1 MASIGMVTNFLE
13 GIAPLSLQ
21 EEYDNAGLITG
32 SPDWE
37 VEGVLCS
44 LDCTPEVVEEAI
56 DCQCNLIV
64 SHHPIVFR
72 GLKKLT
78 GDSYVVRTLV
88 QAIQNNIAIYS
99 IHTNLDSVLKNG
111 VNERIARVV
120 GLDNYSILDP
130 RDDDGVVGFG
140 VVGELERPMNISS
153 FLHHIK
159 NQFGLEVIRYTP
171 VGDIKKVQR
180 IAVCGGSGSFLL
192 PKAIEAGADVL
203 ITSDFKYHQ
212 FFDAENRIVI
222 MDIGHYESEK
232 FTIQLLH
239 ELISNNFTNFAAQM
253 TKVNTNPV
261 RYFI

>member
-1 MASIGMVTNFLE
+1 MANIGMVTDFLE

-21 EEYDNAGLITG
+21 EDYDNAGLITG

-37 VEGVLCS
+37 VQGVLCS

-56 DCQCNLIV
+56 NCQCNLIV

-78 GDSYVVRTLV
+78 GDSYVVRALV
-88 QAIQNNIAIYS
+88 KAIQNNIAIYA

-120 GLDNYSILDP
+120 GLNKYSILDP
-130 RDDDGVVGFG
+130 RDDQVAIGFG
-140 VVGELERPMNISS
+140 VVGELEQPMNLSS
-153 FLHHIK
+153 FLHYIK

-171 VGDIKKVQR
+171 VDAIKEVQR

-192 PKAIEAGADVL
+192 PKAIESGADVL

-212 FFDAENRIVI
+212 FFDAENRIVV